1 MVVSRI
7 NRMGLLGFCVWV
19 VLLPGALKAS
29 ALSSSYR
36 LGSGDLIAIQV
47 FDEPELSIETR
58 ISDSGSIS
66 YPFLGE
72 LSVGGM
78 TAVGLEE
85 VVTQR
90 LKGPYLV
97 DPEVTVSILEYRPF
111 FVNGEVEKPG
121 GFPFSPGLTVR
132 KAISLAGGFKERAN
146 KSRINVVRESDPA
159 KAPRSIELD
168 DRVMPGDIITADRS
182 FF

>member
-1 MVVSRI
+1 MCPFTRFAC
-7 NRMGLLGFCVWV
+7 LLF
-19 VLLPGALKAS
+19 LLSLLLLSGS
-29 ALSSSYR
+29 ALGRDFSSSYG
-36 LGSGDLIAIQV
+36 LGPGDLIAVQV
-47 FDEPELSIETR
+47 YDEPEMSVETR
-58 ISDSGSIS
+58 ISDRGTIS

-72 LSVGGM
+72 VSVSGL
-78 TAVGLEE
+78 TALQLEDSI
-85 VVTQR
+85 TSR

-97 DPEVTVSILEYRPF
+97 NPEVTVSILEYRPL

-146 KSRINVVRESDPA
+146 RKRINVVRETEPGN
-159 KAPRSIELD
+159 APRSIELED
-168 DRVMPGDIITADRS
+168 QVMPGDIITVERS

>member
-1 MVVSRI
+1 MYPLSRF
-7 NRMGLLGFCVWV
+7 LLL
-19 VLLPGALKAS
+19 VLAVLS
-29 ALSSSYR
+29 AAQLQARDFSSNSYR
-36 LGSGDLIAIQV
+36 LGAGDLITVQV
-47 FDEPELSIETR
+47 YDEPEMSVETR
-58 ISDSGSIS
+58 ISDRGTIS

-72 LSVGGM
+72 LSVKGL
-78 TAVGLEE
+78 TALQLEDDI
-85 VVTQR
+85 TAR

-97 DPEVTVSILEYRPF
+97 NPEVTVSILEYRPL

-146 KSRINVVRESDPA
+146 RSRINVVRETDASQ
-159 KAPRSIELD
+159 APRSIELD
-168 DRVMPGDIITADRS
+168 DQVMPGDIITVERS

>member
-1 MVVSRI
+1 MFPALKSI
-7 NRMGLLGFCVWV
+7 LFGFI
-19 VLLPGALKAS
+19 VLLLFSFASNLVAASLGA
-29 ALSSSYR
+29 YH
-36 LGSGDLIAIQV
+36 LGAGDLIAVQV
-47 FDEPELSIETR
+47 YDEPEMSIETR
-58 ISDSGSIS
+58 ISDRGTIS

-72 LSVGGM
+72 LSV
-78 TAVGLEE
+78 VGLTALALEDRI
-85 VVTQR
+85 THQ

-97 DPEVTVSILEYRPF
+97 DPEVTVSILEYRPL

-146 KSRINVVRESDPA
+146 KERINVVREGDAAATP
-159 KAPRSIELD
+159 KPIGLD
-168 DRVMPGDIITADRS
+168 HQVMPGDIITVERS

>member
-1 MVVSRI
+1 MLYRRLRVISWWLACVLMLHGPAHAADFTTSYE
-7 NRMGLLGFCVWV
+7 LG
-19 VLLPGALKAS
+19 P
-29 ALSSSYR
+29 
-36 LGSGDLIAIQV
+36 GDLIAVQV
-47 FDEPELSIETR
+47 YDEPDMSVETR
-58 ISDSGSIS
+58 ISDRGTIS

-72 LSVGGM
+72 LKVGGL
-78 TAVGLEE
+78 TALQLEDSI
-85 VVTQR
+85 TSS

-97 DPEVTVSILEYRPF
+97 DPEVTVSILEYRPL

-146 KSRINVVRESDPA
+146 RSRINVVRETDPSQ
-159 KAPRSIELD
+159 APRAIELEEQ
-168 DRVMPGDIITADRS
+168 VMPGDIITVERS